1 MAAFV
6 GNSLLDVRER
16 NSMAITLNIHTKS
29 HTVRGRPTLKL
40 VERFG
45 NGSVRELYERSIYE
59 RSFTSEPFI
68 EKYQAK
74 PAISNELSHIMFTCK
89 HNRVFRRDREPSRIP
104 EATLKRLRRKGRK
117 LKEFVYE
124 RIRPSIPKSS
134 WLRRYVKVRKVTKSV
149 CKFNTKRV
157 RLNKVTQHEKKYL
170 LNCSVRVY
178 QRIIKLKCRASRYLS
193 LFSCNRPM
201 CLNKSQTHVSNY
213 CKFQL
218 SSDIEKNPDPTP
230 MYIDPSKTI
239 TAPYSQ
245 ANELVFEQNSVQQCV
260 AMSLYSLIYN
270 NKLGINSADD
280 LVSIMNT
287 GNRLYSSSAQ
297 LTRQSFLM
305 QTELLTLLNV
315 LETDYELQY
324 SESYTIHQEAAI
336 EGYQYCTSLDK
347 AFQSLI
353 SENFNNF
360 VLTIGCSAVAIYC
373 KGNVGI
379 ESP

>member
-59 RSFTSEPFI
+59 RSFTSELSI

-74 PAISNELSHIMFTCK
+74 PAISNELSNIMFTCK

-134 WLRRYVKVRKVTKSV
+134 WLRRYVKVKRVTKND
-149 CKFNTKRV
+149 CKLNTKRV
-157 RLNKVTQHEKKYL
+157 ILNKVTQHEKKYL
-170 LNCSVRVY
+170 LNCSVGVY
-178 QRIIKLKCRASRYLS
+178 QRIIKSKCRAGRYLS
-193 LFSCNRPM
+193 MFSCNRPM
-201 CLNKSQTHVSNY
+201 CLNKSQTHVS
-213 CKFQL
+213 
-218 SSDIEKNPDPTP
+218 DIEKNPGPTP
-230 MYIDPSKTI
+230 MYLDPRKTI

-245 ANELVFEQNSVQQCV
+245 ANELVFGQNSGQQCV
-260 AMSLYSLIYN
+260 VMSLYSLIYN
-270 NKLGINSADD
+270 NKQGINSADD
-280 LVSIMNT
+280 LVSLMNI
-287 GNRLYSSSAQ
+287 GNRLYSSLSQ
-297 LTRQSFLM
+297 LTR
-305 QTELLTLLNV
+305 
-315 LETDYELQY
+315 
-324 SESYTIHQEAAI
+324 
-336 EGYQYCTSLDK
+336 
-347 AFQSLI
+347 
-353 SENFNNF
+353 
-360 VLTIGCSAVAIYC
+360 
-373 KGNVGI
+373 
-379 ESP
+379 